1 MHKKVGTFS
10 KKSCLK
16 NVVEKLRK
24 SLAIFFGCLSV
35 ICAFIAVRNYI
46 CKPKELPEIAENIAP
61 KWDRNIEQLARK
73 HSKLIFIQT
82 ESAKFKPSKLA
93 KKILSQNYISV
104 EISPDLF
111 PADYYILNSI
121 LARNSR
127 TQHPLKAGILSP
139 NLHPIYLTS
148 QYNSRVSHNAPTLDE
163 ALIIAVKHFEKN
175 PYILKSSAR
184 DATKFDYIPQ
194 GFSNNFFFS
203 NAFVKSKLLHE
214 SVNLFAYF
222 NSQKPLYDSPAI
234 LSENARLSLRLST
247 LYKDISTRNASANA
261 VKILCKRLA
270 DKKESR
276 TAKLLYLRAL
286 GESPFT
292 QTNKKLQEYY
302 LQNVNKILPKEKI
315 ADTKLLKSYGTATRE
330 MALSVS
336 VLSKAFVISGKT
348 HFLNK
353 AEDIALSLSNKI
365 DNTDILPAKIGTHSE
380 ASSLEYVLC
389 ARAFFDLSKVSR
401 KQNWVESTIKTISK
415 WNENFMT
422 DIKLW
427 SINSKKS
434 AFAKYTR
441 PIITQDANTPSY
453 IGEASQLFSEMG
465 IDNSQTAKLLQKL
478 TSNAMTDSFL
488 SSRNCASLKLAMLPQ
503 YTPPIF

>member
-1 MHKKVGTFS
+1 M
-10 KKSCLK
+10 
-16 NVVEKLRK
+16 EKLRK
-24 SLAIFFGCLSV
+24 SLAIFFGCLSA
-35 ICAFIAVRNYI
+35 ICAFIAIRNYI
-46 CKPKELPEIAENIAP
+46 NKPEESPASAENITP

-82 ESAKFKPSKLA
+82 DFTKFRPSKLA

-104 EISPDLF
+104 KITPDTF

-175 PYILKSSAR
+175 PYILKSTAR
-184 DATKFDYIPQ
+184 NATKFDYIPQ
-194 GFSNNFFFS
+194 GFFNNFFFS
-203 NAFVKSKLLHE
+203 NGFVKSKLLHE

-222 NSQKPLYDSPAI
+222 NSQKPFYDSPAI
-234 LSENARLSLRLST
+234 LSENARLASRLST
-247 LYKDISTRNASANA
+247 LYNDISARSASANS

-270 DKKESR
+270 DKKESH

-292 QTNKKLQEYY
+292 QADKKLQSFY
-302 LQNVNKILPKEKI
+302 LQNVNKISPKEKI
-315 ADTKLLKSYGTATRE
+315 TDAKFLKSYSSATRE

-336 VLSKAFVISGKT
+336 VLAKAFAISGNV

-353 AEDIALSLSNKI
+353 AEDIALLLSNKI
-365 DNTDILPAKIGTHSE
+365 NNTDILPAKIGTYSE

-401 KQNWVESTIKTISK
+401 KQNWQESTIKTISK

-441 PIITQDANTPSY
+441 PIITQDATLPSY
-453 IGEASQLFSEMG
+453 IGEASQLFSEIT
-465 IDNSQTAKLLQKL
+465 IDNSQTTKLLQRL
-478 TSNAMTDSFL
+478 TSNAMSDSFL

-503 YTPPIF
+503 YSPPIF